1 MDYNPARKSLG
12 NFLTK
17 IIRVMQNI
25 GFTTSQDSTTIA
37 PENLGATVDKMD
49 NYFRTICSGVSNGVF
64 ISIERKHALLLSG

>member
-1 MDYNPARKSLG
+1 
-12 NFLTK
+12 
-17 IIRVMQNI
+17 MQNI